1 MRIKNLLGEL
11 ASTVVF
17 LLIACPAWA
26 QAGNADVEVW
36 KDRDFLEKVHA
47 LKKENWNKA
56 TSRDVAMIAL
66 YETGTALDRFE
77 RRLQSRIDRLYLFA
91 YWGSWAIGTY
101 LVLQLILSLAMII
114 GLGRRP
120 SVQSSARRTPPEE
133 NFQL

>member
-1 MRIKNLLGEL
+1 MRIRNLLFEL
-11 ASTVVF
+11 VSIIVF
-17 LLIACPAWA
+17 LLIAYPAGV
-26 QAGNADVEVW
+26 QAGNGDVEVW
-36 KDRDFLEKVHA
+36 KNQSFLKKVQA

-56 TSRDVAMIAL
+56 TTRDVTMIGL
-66 YETGTALDRFE
+66 YEMGTALDRFE
-77 RRLQSRIDRLYLFA
+77 RRLQSRIDRLYFFA